1 MPPIHSRPV
10 SVPIDQID
18 EEWAESLV
26 GCRLNVDDDWWPENP
41 GGSGSNPGVIHH
53 VDFSQSRARY
63 FVVEQGDFHPMPFN
77 DVFRYADE
85 NQQGFSRFRLPRHA
99 LPSPDGE
106 GLCYAMWADNNIVR
120 TLSNFHR
127 PEILEAGLKRK
138 RKVNKMRE

>member
-1 MPPIHSRPV
+1 
-10 SVPIDQID
+10 
-18 EEWAESLV
+18 V

-63 FVVEQGDFHPMPFN
+63 FVVELDDEQGDFHPMPYN

-85 NQQGFSRFRLPRHA
+85 NQQGFSRFRLPQHA

-106 GLCYAMWADNNIVR
+106 QVHVPRRRGRSQRTNDDGDTDDDTATTASMTDFSSDGGSGNESGSIVSMSTPVGR
-120 TLSNFHR
+120 L
-127 PEILEAGLKRK
+127 
-138 RKVNKMRE
+138 